1 MSQAAETAVAGA
13 RPPVHLGGILAIGIG
28 NALEFYDFL
37 TFSFF
42 SIQIGHCFFPDAQGS
57 HGLLYAL
64 ATFGV
69 GFAMRPLGGF
79 LIGRFGDRAGRKP
92 AMLLS
97 FSLMGF
103 AILGVALTPSYARIG
118 VAAPVLLVF
127 FRLVQGFALG
137 GEVGPSTAYL
147 CEVAPPHRRGLYVA
161 VQLCTQDLSIIVA
174 GLVGYVISLLL
185 SPVALDDWGWRL
197 AFLLGVFVIPFG
209 LWVRRNL
216 PETAPPRL
224 TDGHVEAPPRV
235 PARAVALGLCMLAA
249 GTISGYVLNYLTT
262 YAQDSL
268 KMSTRL
274 AFVATIVVGLSQAGT
289 DLFAGMLADRF
300 GRRPIML
307 LATGALV
314 LLVVPM
320 FMAMNHAAS
329 VELAFIAMGVL
340 GVLSSLAFVPVLVLI
355 TESLPR
361 AVRSGTLATMYAC
374 AISLFGG
381 STQFVVQWLTHAS
394 GSPLAPA
401 WYMTCALLVGGT
413 AAFLSRETAPRKSLS
428 VSASTE

>member
-1 MSQAAETAVAGA
+1 
-13 RPPVHLGGILAIGIG
+13 
-28 NALEFYDFL
+28 
-37 TFSFF
+37 
-42 SIQIGHCFFPDAQGS
+42 
-57 HGLLYAL
+57 
-64 ATFGV
+64 
-69 GFAMRPLGGF
+69 
-79 LIGRFGDRAGRKP
+79 
-92 AMLLS
+92 
-97 FSLMGF
+97 
-103 AILGVALTPSYARIG
+103 
-118 VAAPVLLVF
+118 
-127 FRLVQGFALG
+127 
-137 GEVGPSTAYL
+137 
-147 CEVAPPHRRGLYVA
+147 
-161 VQLCTQDLSIIVA
+161 
-174 GLVGYVISLLL
+174 
-185 SPVALDDWGWRL
+185 
-197 AFLLGVFVIPFG
+197 
-209 LWVRRNL
+209 
-216 PETAPPRL
+216 
-224 TDGHVEAPPRV
+224 
-235 PARAVALGLCMLAA
+235 
-249 GTISGYVLNYLTT
+249 
-262 YAQDSL
+262 
-268 KMSTRL
+268 MSTRL